1 VAKLQLDLAE
11 SSLNETEKV
20 VTTQIIGAVDS
31 TTNTEFESKLSGIL
45 KSGVKYLILN
55 LSGVTYINSTGMGAL
70 IKFSDSYR
78 SIGGEIALVA
88 IPRKVVALF
97 EMLGLISIF
106 QIFEGDE
113 GALKYLRDFIDKSG
127 KESDVPAPDIKAA
140 APEVR
145 AKDDPERYPVHF
157 SCPACETRLQIPGSG
172 KFKCPRCST
181 YYSAVPDG
189 AVKALRLEES
199 KITELRLPCTLAFT
213 DGLRRIIDGLA
224 EEMKFPNGA
233 KEAIYRSMDEAWG
246 LGIRQ
251 GDQESDLVHV
261 LMVANSRQF
270 IAGLICPGTPYT
282 TEIGSEE
289 AMAFQIVQKSMD
301 RVEVANL
308 PTGGQLLKMMKVL
321 ASGE

>member
-1 VAKLQLDLAE
+1 VAKLQLDLVE
-11 SSLNETEKV
+11 SALSETEKV
-20 VTTQIIGAVDS
+20 VITKIMGAVDS

-45 KSGVKYLILN
+45 RSGVKYLILN

-78 SIGGEIALVA
+78 SIGGEIALVS

-106 QIFEGDE
+106 QIFDVDTSAME
-113 GALKYLRDFIDKSG
+113 YLRDFIARG
-127 KESDVPAPDIKAA
+127 EQEAVAPAPDVKAA
-140 APEVR
+140 APQVKV
-145 AKDDPERYPVHF
+145 KDDPERYPVHF
-157 SCPACETRLQIPGSG
+157 SCPACKTRLQIPGSG
-172 KFKCPRCST
+172 KFKCARCST
-181 YYSAVPDG
+181 YYSAIPDG
-189 AVKALRLEES
+189 SVKALRLEES
-199 KITELRLPCTLAFT
+199 RVTELRLPCTLAFT

-224 EEMKFPNGA
+224 EELGFPDGA
-233 KEAIYRSMDEAWG
+233 KDAIYRSMDEAWG

-251 GDQESDLVHV
+251 GDKESDMVHV

-282 TEIGSEE
+282 TQIGSEE

-308 PTGGQLLKMMKVL
+308 PTGGQLLKMVKL
-321 ASGE
+321 LGSAD